1 MIAVLVFLKID
12 IEARETAFSNLLVT
26 VESLRIPA
34 TLSDSLLYHIVHRI
48 RHVVQEG
55 KTCWVYCLVCSLI
68 AARTL
73 VFHNY
78 LARYEVF

>member
-12 IEARETAFSNLLVT
+12 IEARET